1 MHWTV
6 AFVLLIDICFNLPSP
21 GSCFRYRH
29 SCPSLCKKRWRISD
43 GSLKCSSSS
52 SSSSLVVE
60 EQEKLKNVSTKEIK
74 KELNDLGVSTLSYY
88 ERFELVKLLA
98 ETRARKWSMSSKEKE
113 MIDDSS
119 QRHEQQQRYK
129 VHDDDQIGG
138 EPSYKSND
146 NSSSSR
152 IMNMDKEMDYIRR
165 VMNFE
170 DIKFELSAFDLSS
183 DGLTYDEAVRTL
195 ALSRLRIEPVGD
207 EIENETGLLDGFLH
221 GIRDVVSGGK
231 DSAKSIMNDG
241 IKSVKNVAKTYES
254 GGYTSAEKDAMDVLN
269 GKIPKEEFA
278 STFHSRS
285 SWSIPTDDYDIAKP
299 VNADKV
305 QVSTDKLQESV
316 GRVVHTNNNVASN
329 TFNNNVIGG
338 RKRKKTKVK
347 YVTDNINRDIWT
359 AYFQKFQ
366 NFIRPIVNIHL
377 GMDAIRVFL
386 STGIEV
392 AIRMGIWSGGSDLTP
407 AQSLF
412 VACSICIVFRRGILT
427 FVGTMVSIRLLRIAF
442 LGIDNARETLDDKI
456 DNRGDKTDDANIAY

>member
-1 MHWTV
+1 
-6 AFVLLIDICFNLPSP
+6 
-21 GSCFRYRH
+21 
-29 SCPSLCKKRWRISD
+29 
-43 GSLKCSSSS
+43 
-52 SSSSLVVE
+52 
-60 EQEKLKNVSTKEIK
+60 
-74 KELNDLGVSTLSYY
+74 
-88 ERFELVKLLA
+88 
-98 ETRARKWSMSSKEKE
+98 
-113 MIDDSS
+113 
-119 QRHEQQQRYK
+119 
-129 VHDDDQIGG
+129 
-138 EPSYKSND
+138 
-146 NSSSSR
+146 
-152 IMNMDKEMDYIRR
+152 MDKEMDYIRR

-299 VNADKV
+299 VDADKV

-392 AIRMGIWSGGSDLTP
+392 VWKSQLKLQSPNENDCSTFMGKFSATTGVVTLITFTIGSNVIRRLGWRIAALFTP
-407 AQSLF
+407 FMSLF
-412 VACSICIVFRRGILT
+412 KSWLCIFYYCGKLYYGSLCFGV
-427 FVGTMVSIRLLRIAF
+427 
-442 LGIDNARETLDDKI
+442 
-456 DNRGDKTDDANIAY
+456 